1 MRNDANNQSS
11 PIDDIMQQSRQ
22 PLQPEPKYDPRNGEP
37 RTQPELTTE
46 TILTSTAT
54 EGTTQPRQPQ
64 PTADNTNETKRFDD
78 NENINPGG
86 SDVMGDITRR
96 SGQGQRSTAET
107 LGRNVGQAAGAFQS
121 VTLGI
126 GAANA
131 ALNGLSN
138 SALQANAG
146 LAMYNATIAEAVAQA
161 EADQINR
168 QINQGEVIGPQYSRL
183 SAAQNEYRDMM
194 NEIQSPLQGAALDLA
209 ALGAEV
215 RNGLLESV
223 FPYVSKVA
231 KGVELLV
238 NKFTG
243 GASSKDN
250 ASALGAMGFLS
261 DVSDGKF
268 DGKGTSY
275 FNVGNKPLMS
285 DADRTRIF
293 GP

>member
-22 PLQPEPKYDPRNGEP
+22 PRQPEPQYDPRNGEP

-46 TILTSTAT
+46 TILTSTST

-64 PTADNTNETKRFDD
+64 PTANNTNETERFDD

-121 VTLGI
+121 GTLGI

-168 QINQGEVIGPQYSRL
+168 QINQGEIMGPQYRRL
-183 SAAQNEYRDMM
+183 SEAQNEYRDMM

-209 ALGAEV
+209 ASVSEM
-215 RNGLLESV
+215 RNGLVQYV
-223 FPYVSKVA
+223 FPYL
-231 KGVELLV
+231 KGVANGIEDIAAWV
-238 NKFTG
+238 TGRQKNK
-243 GASSKDN
+243 AADSP
-250 ASALGAMGFLS
+250 LGALGFLS